1 MTAMADAIHMVNDQ
15 QSTDLKQLSVAKA
28 AKKLHEIQAMDVK
41 TLHDIRPMFTKLGEM
56 VLYDI
61 EYQNCMTIEFNR
73 KKLLDRILF
82 SLVGFAMGAVVP
94 TVAWL
99 ASIHMG
105 G

>member
-1 MTAMADAIHMVNDQ
+1 MSAMRDAIYMVNDQ
-15 QSTDLKQLSVAKA
+15 QPADLRQMSVAKA
-28 AKKLHEIQAMDVK
+28 ARKLNEIQAHDVK

-61 EYQNCMTIEFNR
+61 EYQNCMAVEFNR

-82 SLVGFAMGAVVP
+82 SLVGFALGALVP

-99 ASIHMG
+99 ASLHIG